1 MKKTSS
7 NNQNISLKYNKSI
20 QTHQTGEENLD
31 LFVTARNKEI
41 NYSRGEELTLQIA
54 QNQRLKNI
62 ETKAPEKEAI

>member
-1 MKKTSS
+1 MKKNSS
-7 NNQNISLKYNKSI
+7 NNQNISLKNNKSK
-20 QTHQTGEENLD
+20 QTHQTGKENLD

-41 NYSRGEELTLQIA
+41 NYSRGEELSLQIA